1 MANIY
6 VLQRKAMR
14 LPAVLGMA
22 MAAAITVAACGSSS
36 TATSTGPIPLGF
48 VAPLTGIGASAG
60 VGALEGADVALK
72 AITAAG
78 GVLGRQLNLIIGND
92 NTDAVDALPVVQ
104 KQLSVDKVVASYGPD
119 SDLTNAVTR
128 YYVGAHVPAII
139 WGGQDPQPTFISPYI
154 WRITPADS
162 QLGVAMA
169 LNAWLK
175 GYRNAA
181 FLFGNDDNGK
191 ALGTDV
197 AAAWKKLGGK
207 TAVTVEY
214 TPGQTSYRSEVQ
226 QVVNAHPDVILFRS
240 LATDA
245 GVLFSNLNELEG
257 LRIPMVGDD
266 TSDQTG
272 FTQAIGLAAQ
282 QKCVT
287 STDTGTV
294 TGAGYDFFSALYM
307 KTVGHPPLSQA
318 NFAYDGITLLALAI
332 DKAGSTDPTAI
343 ANAILRVENPS
354 NTPVYTYAEGLAA
367 LKAGK
372 SIKYIGVSGPL
383 NYDKYHHV
391 YGPFAGYVPKDL
403 NGNLSLVQ
411 NITAAQLQA
420 ATP

>member
-1 MANIY
+1 MANLSTPHI
-6 VLQRKAMR
+6 KAKR
-14 LPAVLGMA
+14 YLSALGVGVA
-22 MAAAITVAACGSSS
+22 GALTVAACGSTSA
-36 TATSTGPIPLGF
+36 ATSKGPIPLGF

-60 VGALEGADVALK
+60 VGALEGADVAIK
-72 AITAAG
+72 AIAAAG
-78 GVLGRQLNLIIGND
+78 GVLGRPLNLVIGND

-104 KQLSVDKVVASYGPD
+104 KQLSIDNVVASYGPD
-119 SDLTNAVTR
+119 SDLTDAVTR

-139 WGGQDPQPTFISPYI
+139 WGGQDPEPTYISPYI

-175 GYRNAA
+175 GYRSAA

-191 ALGTDV
+191 ALGADV
-197 AAAWKKLGGK
+197 AAAWTKLGGT
-207 TAVTVEY
+207 TAVTVQY

-226 QVVNAHPDVILFRS
+226 QVVNAHPQVILFRA

-245 GVLFSNLNELEG
+245 GTLFSNLKELEG
-257 LRIPMVGDD
+257 LSIPMVGDD

-272 FTQAIGLAAQ
+272 FTQAIGLATQ
-282 QKCVT
+282 QKAVT

-294 TGAGYDFFSALYM
+294 TGAGYDFFNALYM
-307 KTVGHPPLSQA
+307 KTEGHPPLSQA

-332 DKAGSTDPTAI
+332 DKAGSTDPSAI
-343 ANAILRVENPS
+343 AAAIPEVENPN
-354 NTPVYTYAEGLAA
+354 NTQVFTYAEGLAA

-372 SIKYIGVSGPL
+372 NIKFVGVSGPL
-383 NYDKYHHV
+383 NFDKYHHV
-391 YGPFAGYVPKDL
+391 YGPFAGYVPKDVSGDL
-403 NGNLSLVQ
+403 TLVQ